1 MTANTA
7 LLIIDVQMTMF
18 AENDPVYQGE
28 TLLAKLKV
36 LIAKARAAG
45 TPVIYIQHS
54 ENSGDLAEGSPG
66 WQIHSA
72 IAPLP
77 GEPVVH
83 KLHPDSFQG
92 TVLQEELQKRGINR
106 LIVAGLQT
114 EFCIDTTCRRAYSL
128 GYYVTLV
135 KDAHSTWDTKVLNA
149 PQIIDHH
156 NQVLSGWFVTLKS
169 TDEVE
174 V

>member
-1 MTANTA
+1 MLPDTA
-7 LLIIDVQMTMF
+7 LLIIDVQMVMF

-28 TLLAKLKV
+28 ALLAKLKS
-36 LIAKARAAG
+36 LLAKARAAG
-45 TPVIYIQHS
+45 TPVIYVQHS
-54 ENSGDLAEGSPG
+54 EKNSDLAEGSPG
-66 WQIHSA
+66 WQIHPA

-92 TVLQEELQKRGINR
+92 TTLQEELQKRGIKQ
-106 LIVAGLQT
+106 LIIAGMQT

-128 GYYVTLV
+128 GYEVTLV
-135 KDAHSTWDTKVLNA
+135 KDAHSTWDTKILKA

-156 NQVLSGWFVTLKS
+156 NQVLSGWFVKLK
-169 TDEVE
+169 TAEEVD